1 MVRITCSGANSGNR
15 HELDEIIRFNELQ
28 GDVVKPVT
36 MEEDIAGFEYELNRF
51 LTVRDA
57 RHFARCFCTITFYG
71 RRLRI
76 SITYDPES
84 PAPKGKCGSGKKKLE
99 FA

>member
-1 MVRITCSGANSGNR
+1 M
-15 HELDEIIRFNELQ
+15 DEIIRFNELL
-28 GDVVKPVT
+28 GDEVKSVT
-36 MEEDIAGFEYELNRF
+36 KEGDIAEFEYELNRF

-71 RRLRI
+71 RKLRI
-76 SITYDPES
+76 SITYDAES
-84 PAPKGKCGSGKKKLE
+84 PAPMGKRGSGKQKWE

>member
-1 MVRITCSGANSGNR
+1 MVRITCSGANSVNR
-15 HELDEIIRFNELQ
+15 HELDEILRLDELQ

-36 MEEDIAGFEYELNRF
+36 KEGDIAGFEYELNRF

-71 RRLRI
+71 RKLRI
-76 SITYDPES
+76 SLTYEAES
-84 PAPKGKCGSGKKKLE
+84 SAPKGRRGSGKKKLD